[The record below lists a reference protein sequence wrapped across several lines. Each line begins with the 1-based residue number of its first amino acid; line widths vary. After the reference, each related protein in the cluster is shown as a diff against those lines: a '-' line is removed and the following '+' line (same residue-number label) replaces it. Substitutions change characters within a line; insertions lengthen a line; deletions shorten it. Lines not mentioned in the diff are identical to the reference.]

1 MSFVFLTSA
10 VIVVHDSYEFISNVY
25 LTRTATKILHTYERI
40 FLFRCASTECADI
53 LNNDAEKTINV
64 EALERNLA
72 SFGLERNIVASD
84 GNCCFSSI
92 VSQLYKIKESETM
105 SQEYTDFITELGKMR
120 DPTKCIRE
128 VSILKRCPY
137 IIRVVHSGKVSILE
151 RYLSEL
157 ERCPH

>member
-10 VIVVHDSYEFISNVY
+10 VVVVHDSFFTS
-25 LTRTATKILHTYERI
+25 LSSFTRTAKVSPTYERI

-53 LNNDAEKTINV
+53 LNNDAEKSINV

-120 DPTKCIRE
+120 DPTKCIKE
-128 VSILKRCPY
+128 
-137 IIRVVHSGKVSILE
+137 VSILE
-151 RYLSEL
+151 RCL
-157 ERCPH
+157 C